1 MFSPTCAI
9 IFHLAARTESGREG
23 EREGGRE
30 GETERTHRVCPCSLQ
45 GNYSLQVHDGRVAVQ
60 GGDGGGRGGRERA
73 RDRWTARQKEEE
85 TLEAKGERKVS
96 EQAQMAQVRGEHVA
110 EEQTPTLY
118 VSVLFGRS

>member
-1 MFSPTCAI
+1 MGELPCRG
-9 IFHLAARTESGREG
+9 RT
-23 EREGGRE
+23 
-30 GETERTHRVCPCSLQ
+30 
-45 GNYSLQVHDGRVAVQ
+45 
-60 GGDGGGRGGRERA
+60 GGGGGGERA

-85 TLEAKGERKVS
+85 KLEAKGERKVS